1 MAFRYLSAGE
11 SHGPC
16 LTVIVEG
23 VPAGLPLCE
32 TALSTDLARRQLKAG
47 AGGRM
52 DIETDHAEI
61 LAGVMAGK
69 TTGAPIALRIPNRD
83 HAAWRGRAI
92 PAYTVA
98 RPGHADLAACVKYG
112 FDDIRYALERS
123 SARETACRVAVGA
136 IARAFLGH
144 FGIRAASYVA
154 SLGAVPEGKTPLKA
168 ALAFAE
174 TSPSRAP
181 DRVHEDAYANAIH
194 LAKMQG
200 ETLGGVIVCAVT
212 GLPIGLG
219 SYATP
224 DRRLDARLGA
234 ALLGTNA
241 IKGVE
246 FADAFH
252 GTTVPGS
259 ALHDAIT
266 RNAEGHIA
274 RPTNRC
280 GGLEAGMTTGQSL
293 IVRAAMKPIP
303 TTITPQHSIDFAT
316 GVPAKTTY
324 ERSDTCPVPR
334 ACVVVESVV
343 LIELATALSEKL
355 GGDSLDE
362 MQARFATL
370 PSADSLR
377 LSPESKVF
385 WDVGKGE
392 NEGMGRESDATA

>member
-23 VPAGLPLCE
+23 VPAGLPLDE
-32 TALSTDLARRQLKAG
+32 ATLAADLARRQLRAG

-52 DIETDHAEI
+52 DIETDRAEI
-61 LAGVMAGK
+61 LSGVMAGK

-83 HAAWRGRAI
+83 HAAWRGRAV
-92 PAYTVA
+92 PAYTVP
-98 RPGHADLAACVKYG
+98 RPGHADLAACAKYG
-112 FDDIRYALERS
+112 FDDIRCALERS

-136 IARAFLGH
+136 IARAFLAR

-154 SLGAVPEGKTPLKA
+154 SLGAVPEGETPSEV
-168 ALAFAE
+168 ALAFAA

-181 DRVHEDAYANAIH
+181 DQAHEDAYTNAIH
-194 LAKMQG
+194 LARAQG
-200 ETLGGVIVCAVT
+200 ETLGGVIVCVVT

-219 SYATP
+219 SYVTP

-246 FADAFH
+246 FADAFR
-252 GTTVPGS
+252 GTAVPGS
-259 ALHDAIT
+259 ALHDAIV
-266 RNAEGHIA
+266 RDAEGHII

-280 GGLEAGMTTGQSL
+280 GGLEAGMTTGQPL
-293 IVRAAMKPIP
+293 VVRAAMKPIP
-303 TTITPQHSIDFAT
+303 TTIAPQRSIDLAT
-316 GVPAKTTY
+316 GAPAETTY

-334 ACVVVESVV
+334 ACVVLESVL
-343 LIELATALSEKL
+343 LIELAAALIEKL
-355 GGDSLDE
+355 GGDSLGE
-362 MQARFATL
+362 MEARFATL
-370 PSADSLR
+370 PTADTLH
-377 LSPESKVF
+377 LSPEPKVF
-385 WDVGKGE
+385 WRDGGM
-392 NEGMGRESDATA
+392 EGRRDGCVEA